1 MQDLYGK
8 ALEEAKARLISEGLK
23 DANKFDLLLVA
34 GSANADR
41 LCRALHELESA
52 LASRLD
58 RLILNGNG
66 KGNGREEP
74 ERRPLRE
81 KAMNTA
87 KAGAPGAGLTS
98 LVWFILD
105 KLLTRAGG

>member
-58 RLILNGNG
+58 RLILNG

-87 KAGAPGAGLTS
+87 KAGAPWAGLTS